1 MRRLIVLLIWLLP
14 LLVLIIL
21 GEEGFGVS
29 PFLVM
34 LILLALFLAAGAFI
48 SGSCEEEEAQDEPAK
63 NQASDERI
71 RSLAN
76 DLEPFLSIKGWNTVG
91 EVVQFEGLL
100 RTDPADALR
109 GINGSSL
116 FAVGNLA

>member
-14 LLVLIIL
+14 LLILIIL

-48 SGSCEEEEAQDEPAK
+48 SGSCEEEEAQD
-63 NQASDERI
+63 
-71 RSLAN
+71 
-76 DLEPFLSIKGWNTVG
+76 
-91 EVVQFEGLL
+91 VVQFEGLL

>member
-1 MRRLIVLLIWLLP
+1 MRRLIVLLICLLP
-14 LLVLIIL
+14 LPALIIL

-76 DLEPFLSIKGWNTVG
+76 DLEPFLSIKGGIPSVELFN
-91 EVVQFEGLL
+91 L
-100 RTDPADALR
+100 RACCELIRPTP
-109 GINGSSL
+109 SEE
-116 FAVGNLA
+116 

>member
-14 LLVLIIL
+14 LPALIIL

-76 DLEPFLSIKGWNTVG
+76 DLEPF
-91 EVVQFEGLL
+91 
-100 RTDPADALR
+100 R
-109 GINGSSL
+109 
-116 FAVGNLA
+116 